1 MLAMLAKTSDCTA
14 GQLGQPFGF
23 SQPTIS
29 KHIKVLENA
38 GLIQR
43 RVEGRTHRFR
53 LVPEPLG
60 EAETWIVRHREFW
73 EGTFDQLANYL
84 DGEAK

>member
-1 MLAMLAKTSDCTA
+1 MLAMLAKSADCTA
-14 GQLGQPFGF
+14 GQLGRPFGF

-43 RVEGRTHRFR
+43 RVEGRTHWFR
-53 LVPEPLG
+53 LKPEPLD
-60 EAETWIVRHREFW
+60 EAETWIARHRKFW
-73 EGTFDQLANYL
+73 EGALDQLATYL
-84 DGEAK
+84 DETKE

>member
-1 MLAMLAKTSDCTA
+1 MLAMLARRPDCTA

-38 GLIQR
+38 GLIKR
-43 RVEGRTHRFR
+43 HVDGRVHRFR

-60 EAETWIVRHREFW
+60 EAEEWILRCSRFW
-73 EGTFDQLANYL
+73 EGTIDQLANYL
-84 DGEAK
+84 HGADT